1 MDMSFFVIGMF
12 VVCLVL
18 SAYFSGTET
27 ALTTLSH
34 AKTKQLLDSKKAW
47 TRSLNLWLK
56 KPNQVLATL
65 LVYDCAV
72 NTLAASIATVVAER
86 YFGSLAIGIATGAVT
101 ILLLIFGE
109 ITPKTYCRH
118 NAATIAPP
126 LMTILVPL
134 YWLISPIVWAL
145 TTVSSWLVRL
155 LGGHANHHG
164 PAATEEDIT
173 FMIRLGHEE
182 GVLEREEG
190 KMLESVIE
198 FRDTLVRETMVPRT
212 EIFAFEKNATMD
224 DVMAGIRQHGHS
236 RWPVYENNVDNI
248 IGIFN
253 SKDLL
258 YAFSGEKK
266 PAKAFSLGEVMR
278 PALFVPE
285 SMKVVKLLKEFRR
298 GKAHLAVVVDEYG
311 GTAGIITLEDV
322 LEELVGEIRDEYDTE
337 EEEAL
342 IKKIDDTHYWASG
355 RASISLIE
363 ETFDIEFADEEVFDS
378 LAGFLMVMRGKMPK
392 AGEFID
398 IPGFRFFIKDADE
411 KRIKSVI
418 IEKLQKDSPTAKDGE
433 HNADRSK
440 DDDEDRS
447 H

>member
-1 MDMSFFVIGMF
+1 
-12 VVCLVL
+12 
-18 SAYFSGTET
+18 
-27 ALTTLSH
+27 
-34 AKTKQLLDSKKAW
+34 
-47 TRSLNLWLK
+47 
-56 KPNQVLATL
+56 
-65 LVYDCAV
+65 
-72 NTLAASIATVVAER
+72 
-86 YFGSLAIGIATGAVT
+86 
-101 ILLLIFGE
+101 
-109 ITPKTYCRH
+109 
-118 NAATIAPP
+118 
-126 LMTILVPL
+126 
-134 YWLISPIVWAL
+134 
-145 TTVSSWLVRL
+145 LVRL

-212 EIFAFEKNATMD
+212 DISAFEKNATMPE
-224 DVMAGIRQHGHS
+224 VMAGIREHGHS

-258 YAFSGEKK
+258 YALSDEKK
-266 PAKAFSLGEVMR
+266 PFSLGDVMR

-298 GKAHLAVVVDEYG
+298 GKAHLAVVIDEYG

-337 EEEAL
+337 EDEAL

-363 ETFDIEFADEEVFDS
+363 DTFDIEFADEEVFDS
-378 LAGFLMVMRGKMPK
+378 LAGFLMVTRGKMPK

-418 IEKLQKDSPTAKDGE
+418 IEKLPKGTPAVKDGE
-433 HNADRSK
+433 RKGDNDADED
-440 DDDEDRS
+440 DDDETR
-447 H
+447 